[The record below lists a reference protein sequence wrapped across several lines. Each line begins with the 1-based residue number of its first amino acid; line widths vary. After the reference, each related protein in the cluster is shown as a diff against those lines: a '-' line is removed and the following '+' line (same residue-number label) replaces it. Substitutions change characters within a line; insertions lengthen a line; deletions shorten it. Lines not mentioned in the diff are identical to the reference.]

1 VPAIAVIRRGRVL
14 LFMTGRKGRIGGLL
28 CEKKSLNNANLKIFF
43 KQINLSLIEVGCTSS
58 GEVKFLDIVK
68 AINRWKR
75 PAILNWH

>member
-1 VPAIAVIRRGRVL
+1 
-14 LFMTGRKGRIGGLL
+14 MTGRKGRIGGLL

-68 AINRWKR
+68 AINR
-75 PAILNWH
+75 